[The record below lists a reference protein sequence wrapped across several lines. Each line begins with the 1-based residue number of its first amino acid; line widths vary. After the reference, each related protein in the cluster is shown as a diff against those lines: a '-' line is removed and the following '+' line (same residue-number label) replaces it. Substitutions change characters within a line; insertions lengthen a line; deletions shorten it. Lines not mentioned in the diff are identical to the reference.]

1 MSNESR
7 HQHDE
12 EDGVDHKDDA
22 SIKVSNSQRAYQAS
36 NESKKQ
42 LFLMCLGL
50 TEKGT
55 PVFDLDA
62 APWRDIKKREIKPSR
77 IALGEEIRR
86 RMSSILPCNAA
97 DRVHH
102 HHHKS
107 ANWDHTKCTEWLQQN
122 PVQDQD
128 DIIFLK
134 REVQRQIYIQRHL
147 SLLLHTI
154 TCHSPTCPSPNCA
167 KMKGL
172 LKHRH
177 KCSIKAAGGCHVC
190 RRMCSLL

>member
-97 DRVHH
+97 GPCPPPPPQVCKLGS
-102 HHHKS
+102 HKMHRMAPTKPS
-107 ANWDHTKCTEWLQQN
+107 AR
-122 PVQDQD
+122 P
-128 DIIFLK
+128 
-134 REVQRQIYIQRHL
+134 
-147 SLLLHTI
+147 
-154 TCHSPTCPSPNCA
+154 
-167 KMKGL
+167 
-172 LKHRH
+172 
-177 KCSIKAAGGCHVC
+177 
-190 RRMCSLL
+190 RRYHIPEA